1 MEGRIGGAADDDDDE
16 DLEDLNTGPNTGGYY
31 NGSSTSYV
39 PRFLSTRGG
48 YTSRN
53 QQYRI
58 NTSASTVHGRGIPI
72 RRVSSQTR
80 IRRPNLTVEATD
92 GIMSEHT
99 GVGELDLAAPGG
111 GRDVDELQ
119 LPSTPVSPVVPLS
132 SSTTSTSTSDSVSP
146 FPFSPVS
153 LRSGIDIGGGEG
165 GEGRG
170 RSGRV
175 GGAGNGGAGGEPA
188 SYVSTDVTSPES
200 GPESFPAGLLGGLG
214 ALPGAQGQ
222 NGGVGLAGLAMSH
235 TGIGGYGVPQR
246 GLSYP
251 SVPPPSLSSS
261 LGSELDV
268 LSRSNSR
275 RGSTAGLGGVG
286 SRRGSNA
293 GAGDQPRRV
302 VESGSLRRP
311 SASSGSSPQPLPI
324 GGRVAE
330 TGSLLRNN
338 RSRAGSLSVGYVPST
353 VDEGEGEEESR

>member
-1 MEGRIGGAADDDDDE
+1 MEGRIGGTADDEEEDDDVE
-16 DLEDLNTGPNTGGYY
+16 DLDIRQNPGDYY

-39 PRFLSTRGG
+39 PRFLSGRGG
-48 YTSRN
+48 YASRN
-53 QQYRI
+53 PLYRN
-58 NTSASTVHGRGIPI
+58 NTWTTTAAHGRGIPI

-80 IRRPNLTVEATD
+80 IRRPNLTVDAPD
-92 GIMSEHT
+92 GIIGEHA
-99 GVGELDLAAPGG
+99 GVGGLDLAAPAGG
-111 GRDVDELQ
+111 DVDE

-153 LRSGIDIGGGEG
+153 LRSGIEIGYNGGGEG

-175 GGAGNGGAGGEPA
+175 GGTGNGGDGGEPA

-275 RGSTAGLGGVG
+275 RGSSAGLGVG

-293 GAGDQPRRV
+293 GVGDQPRRV
-302 VESGSLRRP
+302 VEAGSLRRP

-330 TGSLLRNN
+330 TGTLLRNN
-338 RSRAGSLSVGYVPST
+338 RSRAGSVGYVPST

>member
-275 RGSTAGLGGVG
+275 RGSTAGLGVG

-311 SASSGSSPQPLPI
+311 NASSGSSPQPLPI

>member
-1 MEGRIGGAADDDDDE
+1 MDVEGVDVEGRIGGTADDEEEDDDVE
-16 DLEDLNTGPNTGGYY
+16 DLDTGQNPGDYY

-39 PRFLSTRGG
+39 PRFLSGRGG
-48 YTSRN
+48 YASRN
-53 QQYRI
+53 QPYRK
-58 NTSASTVHGRGIPI
+58 NTTPVHGRGIPI
-72 RRVSSQTR
+72 RRPSSQTR
-80 IRRPNLTVEATD
+80 IRRPNLMVEAAD
-92 GIMSEHT
+92 GIMNEH
-99 GVGELDLAAPGG
+99 GGAASGEAANM
-111 GRDVDELQ
+111 DELE

-153 LRSGIDIGGGEG
+153 VRSGIEIGYNGGGEG

-175 GGAGNGGAGGEPA
+175 GGAGNGGAGAEPA

-275 RGSTAGLGGVG
+275 RGSNAGLGVG

-293 GAGDQPRRV
+293 GVGEQPRRV
-302 VESGSLRRP
+302 VETGSLRRP

-330 TGSLLRNN
+330 TGTLLRNN

-353 VDEGEGEEESR
+353 VDEGEETR